1 MRSSPSLFRILRK
14 HDFLRERSL
23 GACTGLGSRLRDS
36 RNILSPCLSRFSKTV
51 KSALPF
57 WALVLLIGFVPVRA
71 LEIIDYFV
79 AHAVLSASILGAYLI
94 FSLFIIYFLYSLRFI
109 RTRTHRLNCD

>member
-36 RNILSPCLSRFSKTV
+36 TNSLSLSLSRFSKTV

-57 WALVLLIGFVPVRA
+57 WALALIIGFVPVRA

-79 AHAVLSASILGAYLI
+79 ADAVLSADVLVASRI
-94 FSLFIIYFLYSLRFI
+94 FSLLLIES
-109 RTRTHRLNCD
+109 